1 MNKIVLL
8 AVAAAWAAVLV
19 PPLVRSRLENR
30 PGSSVTD
37 FRRQL
42 STLQKTV
49 PTRTVGPMR
58 SMARPL
64 TASAPTRT
72 HAATTSASRSQMS
85 TAGLERRS
93 VSDTAPTGGLQ
104 RRAEYDPTAG
114 QRRPA
119 ARQLSRREVIRRR
132 RTNTLL
138 TLVASTGITLF
149 LAATTV
155 SSFWVYAFAFSFVGL
170 CGFVY
175 KLAQLR
181 QYELDTRQQD
191 VRWFN
196 HA

>member
-8 AVAAAWAAVLV
+8 AVAAAWAAVLL
-19 PPLVRSRLENR
+19 PPLIRSRLENR
-30 PGSSVTD
+30 PGSSVSD

-49 PTRTVGPMR
+49 PTRGVTPMR

-64 TASAPTRT
+64 TQTAPTRT
-72 HAATTSASRSQMS
+72 HAAPRAAMRVQAPAAGYERSAGRDA
-85 TAGLERRS
+85 T
-93 VSDTAPTGGLQ
+93 PTGGLQ
-104 RRAEYDPTAG
+104 RRAEYDPTGG

-119 ARQLSRREVIRRR
+119 ARVVSRREAVRRR
-132 RTNTLL
+132 RMNILFLL
-138 TLVASTGITLF
+138 IASTGLTLF

-155 SSFWVYAFAFSFVGL
+155 SSFWVYAFAFSFVSL
-170 CGFVY
+170 CGYVY

-181 QYELDTRQQD
+181 QYELDSRHQD
-191 VRWFN
+191 VRWYN